1 MKPLVSIDCI
11 TYNHKDYIKDALDG
25 FLMQK
30 TNFPFEVLIHDDAS
44 TDGTQDILRAYE
56 KKYPGFFNIIYE
68 KENQYQKHQKSW
80 THLMKNIQGS
90 RYKGKYVAFCEGD
103 DYWTDPNKLQIQANY
118 MEKNPDCSCVCH
130 AAAMVK
136 DGKFLYVNKQAYVE
150 ADIPVQNIIAGGGLI
165 ATPTMMAKTEIVRD
179 WPKFRQMAD
188 VFDYTLKVWLGI
200 KGRVHFLP
208 ETMTG
213 YRLAREGSWTKKVQ
227 TDIEFMIAHHIKSI
241 SVLAELN
248 KETKGKYAAAISS
261 QAQYYVNGILQAG
274 GASKFSKLNAFIEN
288 IRAKQTEIQS
298 LRSLIQ
304 TKTKEAE
311 KLQAEVLEEFIAGA
325 NGAVGLD

>member
-1 MKPLVSIDCI
+1 MKPLVSVDCI

-25 FLMQK
+25 FVMQK

-44 TDGTQDILRAYE
+44 TDGTQDILREYE
-56 KKYPGFFNIIYE
+56 KKYPELFKVIYE

-80 THLMKNIQGS
+80 THLMKNIQGP

-118 MEKNPDCSCVCH
+118 MENNPDCSCVCH
-130 AAAMVK
+130 AAAMVRG
-136 DGKFLYVNKQAYVE
+136 GKFLYVQKQAYVE
-150 ADIPVQNIIAGGGLI
+150 ADIPVQNIIASGGLI

-213 YRLAREGSWTKKVQ
+213 YRLAREGSWTQKVQ
-227 TDIEFMIAHHIKSI
+227 KDPEFMIAHHIKSLG
-241 SVLAELN
+241 VLAELN
-248 KETKGKYAAAISS
+248 KETKRKYAAAISS

-274 GASKFSKLNAFIEN
+274 GAGRFPQLAAFIES
-288 IRAKQTEIQS
+288 IQKKQAEIQS

-304 TKTKEAE
+304 NKSEEAE
-311 KLQAEVLEEFIAGA
+311 KLQAGLFEEFIYGA
-325 NGAVGLD
+325 KEALGS